1 VLLFTPRFSPR
12 LLEEVS
18 GVTGDAYL
26 AQLLD
31 LGYELLVVE
40 PDGAG
45 ELIPYGRDARRVVG
59 FLRSGGLAQLDLVAR
74 RV

>member
-1 VLLFTPRFSPR
+1 VVSEFSPL

-31 LGYELLVVE
+31 LGYELSVVD

-45 ELIPYGRDARRVVG
+45 ELIPCGRDTRRVVG
-59 FLRSGGLAQLDLVAR
+59 FLRGAGLAQVDLVAR
-74 RV
+74 RA